1 MEQDR
6 RRLEAKAKFKRY
18 ALWYILISAPICLT
32 LMFWP
37 MAENVTIHGKLAH
50 YVAIPLAFL
59 SGLFFMGVIF
69 FSSHSGGD
77 EQPNYVEMM
86 ARKRSP
92 QADIRES
99 ENSGAARARANGSA
113 RSGE

>member
-1 MEQDR
+1 MPERMTESARSRAAAAER
-6 RRLEAKAKFKRY
+6 RREAKAKFKRY
-18 ALWYILISAPICLT
+18 ALWYVAISLPICLL

-69 FSSHSGGD
+69 FSSHSGAD
-77 EQPNYVEMM
+77 EQPNYVKMM
-86 ARKRSP
+86 EEQERRKR
-92 QADIRES
+92 E
-99 ENSGAARARANGSA
+99 GS
-113 RSGE
+113 S